1 MRTSKLAR
9 HMHRTASMEPIEMSR
24 LEKALICAAFLPL
37 LMMGMLYLF
46 A

>member
-1 MRTSKLAR
+1 MRTSELACDV
-9 HMHRTASMEPIEMSR
+9 HRTRSMEPIEMSR
-24 LEKALICAAFLPL
+24 LEKALICAAFMPL